1 MNVVFIHGWAC
12 GWQDWAG
19 VTSLLPDNVRAGL
32 AKLPGSPG
40 AVPLAGTIRL
50 SDCAA
55 HVLSQADHLG
65 FDDFIL
71 VGHSMGARIA
81 LELAAHWP
89 ERVSRLLL
97 IDGSNVPEDPDHAAN
112 RLADQLRQF
121 GRRGWAEKAVD
132 SMMVGSLDPDQRGQ
146 LVTRAAV
153 HPAETLLAFYHAMA
167 AWDRDGFMPALDR
180 ITCPVTVLQS
190 TSLDRNEIRRS
201 VTTHPS
207 SNWLDAI
214 RARVSQAE
222 IRMVP
227 DTGHFVMLECPHLV
241 ADWILETQQ
250 SDSGR
255 NSGKFDQESNK
266 QSGRSLT

>member
-12 GWQDWAG
+12 GWQDWTG
-19 VTSLLPDNVRAGL
+19 VTSLLPDNVRVGL

-40 AVPLAGTIRL
+40 GGPLAGTVRL

-55 HVLSQADHLG
+55 HVLSQANHLG
-65 FDDFIL
+65 FDDFVL

-89 ERVSRLLL
+89 ERVDRLLL
-97 IDGSNVPEDPDHAAN
+97 IDGSNVPEDPDHAAS

-121 GRRGWAEKAVD
+121 GRRAWAERAVA
-132 SMMVGSLDPDQRGQ
+132 SMMVDNLEPDQRGQ
-146 LVTRAAV
+146 LVTRAAE
-153 HPAETLLAFYHAMA
+153 HPTEALLAYYHAMA

-190 TSLDRNEIRRS
+190 TSLDENETRRS
-201 VTTHPS
+201 VTAHAS
-207 SNWLDAI
+207 SIWLDAI
-214 RARVSQAE
+214 GARVSQAE
-222 IRMVP
+222 IRKVP
-227 DTGHFVMLECPHLV
+227 DTGHFIMLECPQLV
-241 ADWILETQQ
+241 ADWIQEKPR

-255 NSGKFDQESNK
+255 HSGNFGLKTNPK
-266 QSGRSLT
+266 SGRSLT

>member
-12 GWQDWAG
+12 GWQDWTG
-19 VTSLLPDNVRAGL
+19 VTSLLPDNVRVGL

-40 AVPLAGTIRL
+40 GGPLAGTMRL

-65 FDDFIL
+65 FDDFVL

-89 ERVSRLLL
+89 ERVDRLLL
-97 IDGSNVPEDPDHAAN
+97 IDGSNVPEDPDHAAS

-121 GRRGWAEKAVD
+121 GLNGWAETAID
-132 SMMVGSLDPDQRGQ
+132 SMMVDNLAPDQRDL
-146 LVTRAAV
+146 LVARATD
-153 HPAETLLAFYHAMA
+153 HPEGALLAYYHAMA

-190 TSLDRNEIRRS
+190 TSLDENEMRRS
-201 VTTHPS
+201 VTAHPA

-214 RARVSQAE
+214 SVRVPCAE
-222 IRMVP
+222 IRFVK
-227 DTGHFVMLECPHLV
+227 DTGHFIMLECPQLV
-241 ADWILETQQ
+241 ADWIQETPQ

-255 NSGKFDQESNK
+255 HSGKFGLKTNLK
-266 QSGRSLT
+266 SGRSLT